1 MFHRILIA
9 NRGEIA
15 VRIIRTCREMEI
27 ETVAV
32 YSTADAG
39 ALHVQLAT
47 ESVCIGPAKAAD
59 SYLDMSAILT
69 AALETG
75 CDAIHPGYGF
85 LSENAEFADECEKNG
100 ITWIGPSG
108 DVIRTMGNKAAARE
122 LMKSAGVPV
131 VPGSDG
137 SVKDVAD
144 AKRIADEI
152 GYPVLIKAAAGGGGR
167 GMRKVFDPEQ
177 FEDLFEEARAEAR
190 ACFNDDEMYL
200 EKLVLN
206 PHHIE
211 FQIMADAQGNVVQLG
226 ERDCSIQRRGQ
237 KMIEETPA
245 RVLTPELRQRM
256 GDAAVAAARAAGY
269 VNAGTI
275 EFVLDPSGEFYFI
288 EMNTRIQVE
297 HPITECVTG
306 IDLVREQ
313 LRVASGLTLSF
324 TQDDIQLR
332 GHAIE
337 CRINAED
344 PAHGFMPSPGMVDF
358 VHIPGGY
365 GVRVDT
371 GLYAGCELP
380 PYYDSLAAKLI
391 VWAPTRLEAL
401 RRMRRCLE
409 EFLIDGPTTN
419 IDILHQIMYHPGFIR
434 ASYNTSFIDE
444 NMDTL
449 LAWTNAADEPAK
461 EA

>member
-1 MFHRILIA
+1 MFKRILIA

-15 VRIIRTCREMEI
+15 VRVFRACRELDI
-27 ETVAV
+27 EPVVV
-32 YSTADAG
+32 YSEADRE
-39 ALHVQLAT
+39 ALHVQLA
-47 ESVCIGPAKAAD
+47 EHSYCIGPASSAQ
-59 SYLDMSAILT
+59 SYLNTDAILT
-69 AALETG
+69 VAKAAH

-108 DVIRTMGNKAAARE
+108 DVIRMMGNKAAARE
-122 LMKSAGVPV
+122 LMKNAGVPV

-137 SVKDVAD
+137 SVAD
-144 AKRIADEI
+144 AAEAKRIADEI

-167 GMRKVFDPEQ
+167 GMRKVFDPDQ
-177 FEDLFEEARAEAR
+177 FEDLFEEARAESR

-211 FQIMADAQGNVVQLG
+211 FQIMADSCGNVVQLG

-237 KMIEETPA
+237 KMIEETPS
-245 RVLTPELRQRM
+245 RVLTPELRERM
-256 GDAAVAAARAAGY
+256 GEAAVKAARAAGY

-313 LRVASGLTLSF
+313 LRVASGLSLSF
-324 TQDDIQLR
+324 TQDDINLR

-344 PAHGFMPSPGMVDF
+344 PAHGFMPSPGFVDF
-358 VHIPGGY
+358 VHLPGGY

-391 VWAPTRLEAL
+391 VWAPTRLEAI

-409 EFLIDGPTTN
+409 EFVIDGPKTN
-419 IDILHQIMYHPGFIR
+419 IDVLHQIMYHPGFIR
-434 ASYNTSFIDE
+434 ATYNTSFIDE
-444 NMDTL
+444 NLDTL
-449 LAWTNAADEPAK
+449 LAWTNAADVQE

>member
-1 MFHRILIA
+1 M
-9 NRGEIA
+9 
-15 VRIIRTCREMEI
+15 
-27 ETVAV
+27 
-32 YSTADAG
+32 
-39 ALHVQLAT
+39 
-47 ESVCIGPAKAAD
+47 
-59 SYLDMSAILT
+59 
-69 AALETG
+69 
-75 CDAIHPGYGF
+75 
-85 LSENAEFADECEKNG
+85 SENAAFADACEEAG

-122 LMKSAGVPV
+122 LMKQAGVPV

-137 SVKDVAD
+137 SVATVEEAQ
-144 AKRIADEI
+144 RIADEI

-167 GMRKVFDPEQ
+167 GMRKVFDPAQ
-177 FEDLFEEARAEAR
+177 FCDLFEEARAEAR

-200 EKLVLN
+200 EKLIVN
-206 PHHIE
+206 PRHIE
-211 FQIMADAQGNVVQLG
+211 FQIMADAHGNVVQLG

-237 KMIEETPA
+237 KMIEETPSRA
-245 RVLTPELRQRM
+245 LTPELRARM
-256 GDAAVAAARAAGY
+256 GEAAVAAARAAGY

-324 TQDDIQLR
+324 TQDDVQLR

-337 CRINAED
+337 CRVNAED
-344 PAHGFMPSPGMVDF
+344 PAHGFMPSPGRVDF

-409 EFLIDGPTTN
+409 EFVIDGPKTN
-419 IDILHQIMYHPGFIR
+419 IEVLHQIMYHPGFIR
-434 ASYNTSFIDE
+434 AAYNTSFIDE
-444 NMDTL
+444 NLDTM
-449 LAWTNAADEPAK
+449 LAWVDAADDAAATEMK

>member
-1 MFHRILIA
+1 M
-9 NRGEIA
+9 
-15 VRIIRTCREMEI
+15 
-27 ETVAV
+27 
-32 YSTADAG
+32 
-39 ALHVQLAT
+39 
-47 ESVCIGPAKAAD
+47 
-59 SYLDMSAILT
+59 
-69 AALETG
+69 
-75 CDAIHPGYGF
+75 
-85 LSENAEFADECEKNG
+85 
-100 ITWIGPSG
+100 
-108 DVIRTMGNKAAARE
+108 MGNKAAARE
-122 LMKSAGVPV
+122 LMKNAGVPV

-137 SVKDVAD
+137 SVAD
-144 AKRIADEI
+144 AAEAKRIADEI

-167 GMRKVFDPEQ
+167 GMRKVFDPDQ
-177 FEDLFEEARAEAR
+177 FEDLFEEARAESR

-211 FQIMADAQGNVVQLG
+211 FQIMADSCGNVVQLG

-237 KMIEETPA
+237 KMIEETPS
-245 RVLTPELRQRM
+245 RVLTPELRERM
-256 GDAAVAAARAAGY
+256 GEAAVKAARAAGY

-313 LRVASGLTLSF
+313 LRVASGLSLSF
-324 TQDDIQLR
+324 TQDDINLR

-344 PAHGFMPSPGMVDF
+344 PAHGFMPSPGLVDF
-358 VHIPGGY
+358 VHLPGGY

-391 VWAPTRLEAL
+391 VWAPTRLEAI

-409 EFLIDGPTTN
+409 EFVIDGPKTN
-419 IDILHQIMYHPGFIR
+419 IDVLHQIMYHPGFIR
-434 ASYNTSFIDE
+434 ATYNTSFIDE
-444 NMDTL
+444 NLDTL
-449 LAWTNAADEPAK
+449 LAWTNAADVQE